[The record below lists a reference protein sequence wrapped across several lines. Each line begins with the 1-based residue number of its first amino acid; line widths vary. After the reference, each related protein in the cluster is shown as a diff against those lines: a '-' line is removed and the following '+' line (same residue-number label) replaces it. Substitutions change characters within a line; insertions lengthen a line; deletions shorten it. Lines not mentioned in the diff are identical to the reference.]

1 MNRHLKIAY
10 VGLSFM
16 LLYFVWDH
24 LPAGDGQDKLLSRL
38 MEFRL
43 LGFIA
48 LMLVFYFIFFNFLG
62 RKNKKADS
70 KGEKIDRS

>member
-1 MNRHLKIAY
+1 MNLSLKIGY
-10 VGLSFM
+10 VGFSII

-24 LPAGDGQDKLLSRL
+24 LHAGDGQDKLLTRL
-38 MEFRL
+38 MEFRF

-62 RKNKKADS
+62 RKNKKD
-70 KGEKIDRS
+70 D